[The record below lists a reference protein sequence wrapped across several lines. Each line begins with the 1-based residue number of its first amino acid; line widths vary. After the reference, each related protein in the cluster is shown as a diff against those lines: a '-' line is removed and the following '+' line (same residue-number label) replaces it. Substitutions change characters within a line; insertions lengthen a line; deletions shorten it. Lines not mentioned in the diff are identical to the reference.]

1 MKRKMSRSLRSGII
15 AVVVFTASLPFWNC
29 DAYVAPK
36 PSFVNDRRSI
46 GLHAAPDPSEMD
58 PLQQALYQKELEPQ
72 QSSWLHSTS
81 SLPFECTSCGKCCR
95 TIGNVY
101 MSPEETTAAAEY
113 TNKTVSEFI
122 QSYATHTIHATDS
135 RDEQL
140 PYILLANADTEK
152 GPSCIFLDQE
162 TNFCQIYP
170 VRPIQCS
177 TYPFWSN
184 VLENEYNWNA
194 EVRRTDDDLS
204 SSLPP
209 WTADGGGCEGMNIL
223 SPETTSSS
231 TEGVPIAQA
240 LEQVALYDRD
250 DRRLPRDGV
259 VRRVGKSQ

>member
-1 MKRKMSRSLRSGII
+1 MQRKMSRSLCSGII
-15 AVVVFTASLPFWNC
+15 AVVVLADSLPFWSC

-36 PSFVNDRRSI
+36 SAFVNARRSI
-46 GLHAAPDPSEMD
+46 GRHAAPDRLEMD
-58 PLQQALYQKELEPQ
+58 PLQQALYQKELESQ
-72 QSSWLHSTS
+72 QSSWIDPIS
-81 SLPFECTSCGKCCR
+81 SIPFECTSCGKCCR

-122 QSYATHTIHATDS
+122 QSYATHTIRATDS

-140 PYILLANADTEK
+140 PWILLANTETEK

-170 VRPIQCS
+170 VRPTQCS

-184 VLENEYNWNA
+184 LLESEFNWNN

-209 WTADGGGCEGMNIL
+209 WTAEDGGCEGMKIL
-223 SPETTSSS
+223 SPETTSST

-259 VRRVGKSQ
+259 VKRVRKSQ